1 MLLTREDLQDRLIAL
16 HQASLELVTDVSLE
30 TLLERIVTIACEQ
43 AGAKYG
49 ALGVLD
55 QDGKLKQF
63 ITVGMTTEEIKRIPH
78 PPRGFGLIGA
88 LMRGDSG
95 NIRIPEI
102 SHDHRSVGF
111 PPGHTEMH
119 SLLGVPIRQGNRQLG
134 QIYLTEKTSAPEFT
148 QDDETIIE
156 MLAAYAGVA
165 IDNARL
171 YENLQERDQALT
183 RRNEELGLLN
193 QVETALASSLEL
205 DEIIN
210 KTLALLMAHFKVEAG
225 EIFLL
230 EEDGQ
235 TLRLVQHRGE
245 AAEAFWTRNRY
256 KIGEG
261 MVGQAAQ
268 TRQPVVSNHLE
279 KDERVTRQAVVK
291 AGFRQIACIP
301 LTAHADIVGVLTI
314 ATRSKKAISKSDLQ
328 LLMSVAA
335 GAGTAI
341 ENARLHSNIRRV
353 TILEERERI
362 GMDLH
367 DGIIQSI
374 YGVGLALE
382 NARAML
388 REDPESADSRLLKAM
403 EDLNRT
409 IRDIRTYI
417 LDLRPRQLRGESLI
431 EGLGRLVAEFRQN
444 TKLEVILA
452 GPKEPLSNLLQVNA
466 MVLYHICQ
474 EALANIAKHA
484 NASKV
489 MIDLWSTSDRAL
501 LEIHDNGD
509 GFDLETAN
517 KTVGHGLANMQ
528 TRAANVGG
536 DLDIITA
543 PKEGTTILAW
553 VPRAQPQEAA
563 PVSNS

>member
-16 HQASLELVTDVSLE
+16 HRASLELVTYASLE
-30 TLLERIVTIACEQ
+30 TLLERIVSIACEQ
-43 AGAKYG
+43 VGARYG

-55 QDGKLKQF
+55 EEGKIKQF

-78 PPRGFGLIGA
+78 PPHGLGLIGT
-88 LMRGDSG
+88 LMRGESG
-95 NIRIPEI
+95 TIRIPEI
-102 SHDHRSVGF
+102 SNDPRSAGF
-111 PPGHTEMH
+111 PPAHPEMH
-119 SLLGVPIRQGNRQLG
+119 SLLGVPIRQGTRQLG
-134 QIYLTEKTSAPEFT
+134 QIYLTDKINALEFT

-165 IDNARL
+165 IDNAHL
-171 YENLQERDQALT
+171 YENLQERDQSLT
-183 RRNEELGLLN
+183 RRNDELALLN
-193 QVETALASSLEL
+193 KIETALASSLEL
-205 DEIIN
+205 DEIMN
-210 KTLALLMAHFKVEAG
+210 KTLTLLMAHFKMEAG
-225 EIFLL
+225 EIFLR
-230 EEDGQ
+230 EEEGQ
-235 TLRLVQHRGE
+235 TLRLVLHRGE

-268 TRQPVVSNHLE
+268 TRQPVISNHLE

-301 LTAHADIVGVLTI
+301 LPAHGEIVGVLTI
-314 ATRSKKAISKSDLQ
+314 ATRSKKAISKNDIQVLVSIA
-328 LLMSVAA
+328 S

-341 ENARLHSNIRRV
+341 ENARLHSNVRRV

-382 NARAML
+382 NARAVL
-388 REDPESADSRLLKAM
+388 REDPDSADNRLVKAM
-403 EDLNRT
+403 DDLNRT

-417 LDLRPRQLRGESLI
+417 LDLRPRQLRDESLI

-452 GPKEPLSNLLQVNA
+452 GPKEPLIDLQPVNA
-466 MVLYHICQ
+466 MALFHICQ
-474 EALANIAKHA
+474 EAMANIAKHA

-489 MIDLWSTSDRAL
+489 TIDLWSTSDRAL

-509 GFDLETAN
+509 GFDLEKAN

-528 TRAANVGG
+528 TRVANVGG

-553 VPRAQPQEAA
+553 VPRTQTQEAA
-563 PVSNS
+563 

>member
-1 MLLTREDLQDRLIAL
+1 MLLTREDLQARLIAL
-16 HQASLELVTDVSLE
+16 HRASLELVTDVSLE
-30 TLLERIVTIACEQ
+30 TLLERIVSIACEQ
-43 AGAKYG
+43 AAARYG

-55 QDGKLKQF
+55 DEGKLKQF
-63 ITVGMTTEEIKRIPH
+63 ITVGMTAEEIKRIPH
-78 PPRGFGLIGA
+78 PPRGLGLIGA

-95 NIRIPEI
+95 IVRIPEI
-102 SHDHRSVGF
+102 GKDNRSAGF
-111 PPGHTEMH
+111 PPGHAEMH
-119 SLLGVPIRQGNRQLG
+119 SLLGVPIRQGTRQLG
-134 QIYLTEKTSAPEFT
+134 QIYLTEKINASEFT

-171 YENLQERDQALT
+171 YENLRERDQTLT
-183 RRNEELGLLN
+183 RRNNELALLN
-193 QVETALASSLEL
+193 QINSALASSLEL
-205 DEIIN
+205 DEIMN
-210 KTLALLMAHFKVEAG
+210 KTLSLLMAHFKMEAG
-225 EIFLL
+225 EIFLR
-230 EEDGQ
+230 EEEGE
-235 TLRLVQHRGE
+235 TLRLILHRGE

-268 TRQPVVSNHLE
+268 TRQPIISNHLE
-279 KDERVTRQAVVK
+279 KDERVTRLAVVK

-301 LTAHADIVGVLTI
+301 LPAHGEIVGVLTV
-314 ATRSKKAISKSDLQ
+314 ATRSKKAISKNDIQVLVSIA
-328 LLMSVAA
+328 S

-341 ENARLHSNIRRV
+341 ENARLHSNVRRV

-382 NARAML
+382 NARSVL
-388 REDPESADSRLLKAM
+388 REDPESADNRLIKAM
-403 EDLNRT
+403 DDLNRT

-417 LDLRPRQLRGESLI
+417 LDLRPRQLRDESLI

-452 GPKEPLSNLLQVNA
+452 GPKEPISDLQPVNA
-466 MVLYHICQ
+466 MALFHICQ
-474 EALANIAKHA
+474 EAMANIAKHA

-489 MIDLWSTSDRAL
+489 TVDLWSTTDRAL

-509 GFDLETAN
+509 GFDLEQAN
-517 KTVGHGLANMQ
+517 KTVGHGLANML
-528 TRAANVGG
+528 TRVANVGG
-536 DLDIITA
+536 DLDIISA

-553 VPRAQPQEAA
+553 VPRAQAQEAA
-563 PVSNS
+563 

>member
-16 HQASLELVTDVSLE
+16 HRASLELVTNVSLE
-30 TLLERIVTIACEQ
+30 TLLERIVSTACEQ

-55 QDGKLKQF
+55 DEGNLKQF
-63 ITVGMTTEEIKRIPH
+63 ITVGMSAQEIKRIPH

-95 NIRIPEI
+95 TIRIPEI
-102 SHDHRSVGF
+102 SADTRSVGF

-119 SLLGVPIRQGNRQLG
+119 SLLGVPIRQGDRQLG
-134 QIYLTEKTSAPEFT
+134 QIYLTDKMSADEFT
-148 QDDETIIE
+148 QDDEKIIE

-171 YENLQERDQALT
+171 YENLRERDQAIS
-183 RRNEELGLLN
+183 RRNDELALLN
-193 QVETALASSLEL
+193 KIETALSSSLEL
-205 DEIIN
+205 DEIMN
-210 KTLALLMAHFKVEAG
+210 KTLALLMAHFMVEAG

-235 TLRLVQHRGE
+235 TLRLVLHRGE

-268 TRQPVVSNHLE
+268 TKQPVVSNHLE
-279 KDERVTRQAVVK
+279 KDERVTRQAVVE
-291 AGFRQIACIP
+291 AGFKQIACIP
-301 LTAHADIVGVLTI
+301 LTAHGDIVGVLTI
-314 ATRSKKAISKSDLQ
+314 ATRSKKAISKSDIQVLV
-328 LLMSVAA
+328 SVAA

-341 ENARLHSNIRRV
+341 ENARLHSNVRRV

-382 NARAML
+382 NARAVL

-403 EDLNRT
+403 DDLNRT

-417 LDLRPRQLRGESLI
+417 LDLRPRQLHGESLI

-444 TKLEVILA
+444 TKLDVILS
-452 GPKEPLSNLLQVNA
+452 GPKEPLADLQQVSA
-466 MVLYHICQ
+466 MALFHICQ

-484 NASKV
+484 NANKIT
-489 MIDLWSTSDRAL
+489 IDLWSTSDRAL
-501 LEIHDNGD
+501 LEIHDDGD
-509 GFDLETAN
+509 GFELEKAN

-528 TRAANVGG
+528 TRVANVGG

-553 VPRAQPQEAA
+553 VPRTQTQNAA
-563 PVSNS
+563 

>member
-30 TLLERIVTIACEQ
+30 TLLERIVKIACEQ

-55 QDGKLKQF
+55 EDGKLKQF
-63 ITVGMTTEEIKRIPH
+63 ITVGMSTQEIKRIPH
-78 PPRGFGLIGA
+78 PPRGLGLIGT

-95 NIRIPEI
+95 TIRIPEI
-102 SHDHRSVGF
+102 SGDRRSVVF
-111 PPGHTEMH
+111 PLGHVEMH
-119 SLLGVPIRQGNRQLG
+119 SLLGVPIRQGDRQLG
-134 QIYLTEKTSAPEFT
+134 QIYLTEKISTPEFT
-148 QDDETIIE
+148 PDDETIIE

-183 RRNEELGLLN
+183 LRNEELALLN
-193 QVETALASSLEL
+193 QIETALASSLEL
-205 DEIIN
+205 DEIMN
-210 KTLALLMAHFKVEAG
+210 KTLALLMGHFKVEAG
-225 EIFLL
+225 EIFLR
-230 EEDGQ
+230 EEDGE
-235 TLRLVQHRGE
+235 TLRLVLHRGE

-261 MVGQAAQ
+261 MVGLAAQ

-279 KDERVTRQAVVK
+279 KDERVTRQAVVE

-301 LTAHADIVGVLTI
+301 LTAHSEVVGVLTI

-328 LLMSVAA
+328 VLVSVAS
-335 GAGTAI
+335 GAGMAI
-341 ENARLHSNIRRV
+341 ENARLHSNVRRV

-382 NARAML
+382 NARAVL
-388 REDPESADSRLLKAM
+388 REDPDSADNRLVKAM
-403 EDLNRT
+403 DDLNRT

-417 LDLRPRQLRGESLI
+417 LDLRPRQLHGESLI
-431 EGLGRLVAEFRQN
+431 EGLGRLVTEFRQN
-444 TKLEVILA
+444 TKLDVILA
-452 GPKEPLSNLLQVNA
+452 GPKEPLSGLQQGNA
-466 MVLYHICQ
+466 MALFHICQ

-489 MIDLWSTSDRAL
+489 TIDLWSTSDRAL
-501 LEIHDNGD
+501 LEIQDNGD
-509 GFDLETAN
+509 GFELEKAN

-528 TRAANVGG
+528 TRVANVGG

-543 PKEGTTILAW
+543 PNEGTTILAW
-553 VPRAQPQEAA
+553 VPRTQTQEPA
-563 PVSNS
+563 

>member
-16 HQASLELVTDVSLE
+16 HRASLELVTDVSLE
-30 TLLERIVTIACEQ
+30 TLLERIVAIACEQ

-55 QDGKLKQF
+55 EEGKIKQF
-63 ITVGMTTEEIKRIPH
+63 ITIGMSTDEIKRIPH
-78 PPRGFGLIGA
+78 PPHGLGLIGA

-95 NIRIPEI
+95 TIRIPEI
-102 SHDHRSVGF
+102 SNDTRSAGF
-111 PPGHTEMH
+111 PPGHPEMH
-119 SLLGVPIRQGNRQLG
+119 SLLGVPIRQGTRQLG
-134 QIYLTEKTSAPEFT
+134 QIYLTDKIDALEFNH
-148 QDDETIIE
+148 DDETIIE

-171 YENLQERDQALT
+171 YENLQERDKSLT
-183 RRNEELGLLN
+183 RRNDELALLN
-193 QVETALASSLEL
+193 KIETALASSLEL
-205 DEIIN
+205 DEIMN
-210 KTLALLMAHFKVEAG
+210 KTLTLLMAHFKVEAG
-225 EIFLL
+225 EIFLR
-230 EEDGQ
+230 EEEGQ
-235 TLRLVQHRGE
+235 TLRLVLHRGE

-268 TRQPVVSNHLE
+268 TRQPVISNHLE

-301 LTAHADIVGVLTI
+301 LPAHGEIVGVLTI
-314 ATRSKKAISKSDLQ
+314 ATRSKKAISKNDLQ
-328 LLMSVAA
+328 LLVSIAS

-341 ENARLHSNIRRV
+341 ENARLHSNVRRV

-382 NARAML
+382 NARAVL
-388 REDPESADSRLLKAM
+388 REDPESADNRLVKAM
-403 EDLNRT
+403 DDLNRT

-417 LDLRPRQLRGESLI
+417 LDLRPRQLRDESLI

-452 GPKEPLSNLLQVNA
+452 GPKEPLTDLQPVNA
-466 MVLYHICQ
+466 MALFHICQ

-489 MIDLWSTSDRAL
+489 TIDLWSTSDRAL
-501 LEIHDNGD
+501 LEIHDNGE
-509 GFDLETAN
+509 GFDLEKAS

-528 TRAANVGG
+528 TRVANVGG
-536 DLDIITA
+536 DLDIITS

-553 VPRAQPQEAA
+553 VPRTQTQEAA
-563 PVSNS
+563 